1 MKCRHPTI
9 RISDITKNQSSSTN
23 SIDDR
28 QKEERF
34 TQLFSDVIPLKSHNK
49 VLFQNT
55 TKKPSSLRIS
65 EPSKV
70 RYIASDA
77 IDALDAPTSYLKA
90 HCDKNL
96 LRKLKKNAYP
106 IGDQIDIHGCN
117 RFEAQA
123 ELSYFFARTKANCVL
138 VIHGRGLTV
147 NGRPILKTVA
157 RAWLA
162 QQEFVLAY
170 CEAKPNNGGEG
181 AVLVFLKKR

>member
-1 MKCRHPTI
+1 MKCQHPTI
-9 RISDITKNQSSSTN
+9 GMSDIPKNQSASTN
-23 SIDDR
+23 PIDDKP
-28 QKEERF
+28 KEECF
-34 TQLFSDVIPLKSHNK
+34 TQLFADVIPLKSHNK
-49 VLFQNT
+49 ALFKNT

-70 RYIASDA
+70 RYIASDS
-77 IDALDAPTSYLKA
+77 IDALHAPTSYLKA
-90 HCDKNL
+90 NCDKNL
-96 LRKLKKNAYP
+96 LRKLKKNTYP

-117 RFEAQA
+117 RFEAQS
-123 ELSYFFARTKANCVL
+123 ELSHFFAKTRASCVL

-147 NGRPILKTVA
+147 NARPILKTVA